1 MKLDF
6 TMIIKTLG
14 KGLVNLLMM
23 LLKLTIPLLLLI
35 VLFLLIVL
43 GFYIYYRYVKK
54 IIPIKN
60 PNKVIEK
67 EGVFKRL
74 FWLLPQRLVLDYL
87 RQNPTDFGEFGIH
100 LICGAQGSGKT
111 MTMVYLLK
119 EWQRKYSLLKV
130 YTNFAYTE
138 EDGELKHWRDLII
151 KENGKK
157 GVANAIDEIQT
168 WFSSSD
174 SKDIDPAFLSEIS
187 QQRKQKKA
195 TLGTAQ
201 VFSRCAK
208 PLREQ
213 AHYIYL
219 PYTFMNNLTIVRKTK
234 TDYWN
239 NEKQKFTKYVGFFF
253 FVQTEKLRESYDTF
267 KKIDRWKGEDYI
279 PNVNFV
285 GGDSE

>member
-1 MKLDF
+1 MKLNF

-14 KGLVNLLMM
+14 KALLNIIMT
-23 LLKLTIPLLLLI
+23 LLKLTIPIIFLI
-35 VLFLLIVL
+35 VLFILIVL
-43 GFYIYYRYVKK
+43 CFYIYYRYVKK
-54 IIPIKN
+54 IKPIKSDN
-60 PNKVIEK
+60 SIIKK
-67 EGVFKRL
+67 DGFFKKI

-87 RQNPTDFGEFGIH
+87 YQDPTDFAEFGIH
-100 LICGAQGSGKT
+100 LICGPQGSGKT

-119 EWQRKYSLLKV
+119 EWQRKYPLLKV
-130 YTNFAYTE
+130 YSNFSYSE
-138 EDGELKHWRDLII
+138 ENGELKHWRDLII

-168 WFSSSD
+168 WFSSGD
-174 SKDIDPAFLSEIS
+174 SKDIDPAFLAEIS

-213 AHYIYL
+213 AHFVYL
-219 PYTFMNNLTIVRKTK
+219 PYTFMNNLVVVFKTK

-267 KKIDRWKGEDYI
+267 KKIERWKEEDYI
-279 PNVNFV
+279 SNANFV
-285 GGDSE
+285 VGDSE